1 MCPWFGKSLT
11 KGQWHETPP
20 EKKKVFPWNTN
31 KRCLISEKCHEWAA
45 FEILRV
51 PIVKRIKLKSFLIS
65 IPFFYQWYC
74 QSEMSWTNKQVHNNN
89 PLSLWGQ
96 KETEE
101 RADYVTCSRSFFC
114 AVFFFIAFITFYPIL
129 SLSVHSPPLVMTL
142 PQPRSLISAAS
153 K

>member
-114 AVFFFIAFITFYPIL
+114 AVFFFFHCIHHFLSNFISVCPFSTTGDDIAPTKVFD
-129 SLSVHSPPLVMTL
+129 
-142 PQPRSLISAAS
+142 
-153 K
+153 